1 LIEKKSFSET
11 DLVEVNADNAFLG
24 VGIVV
29 SDSGRDRRYRY
40 KVFLFEGQ
48 YESWFADWE
57 LSQLF

>member
-29 SDSGRDRRYRY
+29 SDSGRDRYYRY

>member
-1 LIEKKSFSET
+1 LIEKKSFLET

-29 SDSGRDRRYRY
+29 SDSGRDRYYRY

-48 YESWFADWE
+48 YESWFAAWE
-57 LSQLF
+57 LSHLF